1 MQCCLEGKDALLSA
15 TEHMVHLLVGDC
27 VYQLGFCQEL
37 ENSQSKVKVSARTA
51 HWESVCLSE
60 RKSSCVD
67 CFQLIRSRFEMIK
80 HIVCIG
86 KVFFFF
92 FLENVIL
99 SGIMVKTERFR

>member
-1 MQCCLEGKDALLSA
+1 MLCLVQQNTRSTCLWETVSI
-15 TEHMVHLLVGDC
+15 
-27 VYQLGFCQEL
+27 
-37 ENSQSKVKVSARTA
+37 SQAFVRSWRSQFKVKVSARTA